1 MEAIVNYN
9 GVYLFVKDNSSE
21 FSENLPEGA
30 IVVDNNSAEKQLFGG
45 RIRLS
50 RLNRTGARLYVD
62 GIIIKV
68 INFDDSDGKILF
80 EEVLPTDSVCSFLN
94 QIEMLGVDTFLENYK
109 QSLLDAKEKY
119 EDLARKIEANIS
131 ISPNDSELKRRLR
144 FINEFLGEMICIIFM
159 LAINMNAGMD
169 NHMYSN
175 AFSEFVNLYVK

>member
-1 MEAIVNYN
+1 M
-9 GVYLFVKDNSSE
+9 
-21 FSENLPEGA
+21 
-30 IVVDNNSAEKQLFGG
+30 FGG
-45 RIRLS
+45 RIRL
-50 RLNRTGARLYVD
+50 TTRLYVD

-94 QIEMLGVDTFLENYK
+94 QIEMLGVDTFLDNYK

-119 EDLARKIEANIS
+119 EDLARKIETNIS
-131 ISPNDSELKRRLR
+131 ISPDNSNLKRRLR
-144 FINEFLGEMICIIFM
+144 YINEFIGEVISIIFM

-175 AFSEFVNLYVK
+175 AFSEFINLYVK